1 MDNQF
6 ETLSRSYHDNY
17 IEYATTGNKT
27 YKTAYESAEKGLQTI
42 IDSLKSKVDTNSQNI
57 KDVVSA
63 NAKTIFADKQ
73 AALMSIGA
81 GIHNQKDRVVE
92 AQMRLPP
99 PPHPVSYETQYM
111 IIGGLLV
118 TTLILQFF

>member
-17 IEYATTGNKT
+17 IQYATTGVKT
-27 YKTAYESAEKGLQTI
+27 YKTAYESAEEGLQSI
-42 IDSLKSKVDTNSQNI
+42 INSLKSKVDTNSQNI

-63 NAKTIFADKQ
+63 NAKTLFAEKR
-73 AALMSIGA
+73 AALRSIGL
-81 GIHNQKDRVVE
+81 GIHTEKDRVVE

-99 PPHPVSYETQYM
+99 PPPPVSYQTQYIM
-111 IIGGLLV
+111 IVGLLA
-118 TTLILQFF
+118 TIALMPFF

>member
-17 IEYATTGNKT
+17 IEYATTGNST
-27 YKTAYESAEKGLQTI
+27 YKTAYESAEEGLQSI
-42 IDSLKSKVDTNSQNI
+42 INSLKSQVDTNTQNI
-57 KDVVSA
+57 KDTMGG
-63 NAKTIFADKQ
+63 NAKALFADKQ
-73 AALMSIGA
+73 AALRGIGV
-81 GIHNQKDRVVE
+81 GIHKEKDRVKE

-99 PPHPVSYETQYM
+99 PPHPVSYQSQYM